1 MCWMPCSTR
10 AAPVPQFAHGC
21 ESCLSLSAVW
31 HATKTQII
39 GWKCDLTERDPR
51 DMKQCPMK
59 YVQDHLDEFDL
70 VVPE

>member
-1 MCWMPCSTR
+1 
-10 AAPVPQFAHGC
+10 
-21 ESCLSLSAVW
+21 LSAVW